1 MSASRRE
8 TEDAAEQGTWF
19 GSSPDQVL
27 VSEQENSDEGN
38 IILPFSP
45 SPFSCLFLTNC
56 YGKATQTEKPKQKRI
71 LPHPFPF

>member
-8 TEDAAEQGTWF
+8 TEDATEQGIGI

-38 IILPFSP
+38 IILPF
-45 SPFSCLFLTNC
+45 
-56 YGKATQTEKPKQKRI
+56 
-71 LPHPFPF
+71 